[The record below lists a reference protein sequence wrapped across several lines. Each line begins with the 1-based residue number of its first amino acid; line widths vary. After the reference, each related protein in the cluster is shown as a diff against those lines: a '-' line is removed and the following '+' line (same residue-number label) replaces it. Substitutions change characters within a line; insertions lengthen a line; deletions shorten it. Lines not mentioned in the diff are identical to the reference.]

1 VEIDGEKFDSIHEA
15 SIWHDLALLQRQGLI
30 RNLERQ
36 ITYRLEVNGLLIC
49 KYIAD
54 FRCIHMTTEE
64 VEVIDAKSKATC
76 TPVYKL
82 KKKLMK
88 ALYSI
93 EIKEM

>member
-1 VEIDGEKFDSIHEA
+1 MVDGQKFDSIHEA

-36 ITYRLEVNGLLIC
+36 ITYRLVVNGLLIC

-54 FRCIHMTTEE
+54 FRYICMATEE
-64 VEVIDAKSKATC
+64 VVTVDAKGVK

-82 KKKLMK
+82 KKKLMR
-88 ALYSI
+88 AIYGI